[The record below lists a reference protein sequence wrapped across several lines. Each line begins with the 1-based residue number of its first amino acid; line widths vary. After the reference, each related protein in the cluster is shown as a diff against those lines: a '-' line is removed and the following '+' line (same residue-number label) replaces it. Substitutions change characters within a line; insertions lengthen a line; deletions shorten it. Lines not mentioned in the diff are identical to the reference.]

1 MTDEQLEAVRV
12 YIRENIDEFH
22 NNRLNKIQ
30 NLRLTNVLKRK
41 NPYLYKAK
49 NVSTALE
56 FVSSILDA
64 YLSSSEEEA
73 MGHFLEEL
81 AIYVAESTYGGQKS
95 TATGIDL
102 DFTREGVRYLVAI
115 KSGPNWGNSQQ
126 YSALRANFRNA
137 LVVVRQR
144 RREQQI
150 QPVLGICYG
159 NFRTT
164 DTGLYLKIGGQSFW
178 ELISGSPN
186 LYLEII
192 ESLGYEARRHNEGY
206 LEEKGRTYARFAEE
220 FEAKFMENGRIVWE
234 RLVQFSSSNL
244 TPQRQLEEVGAE
256 VATPIPP
263 PEPVDDSEE

>member
-1 MTDEQLEAVRV
+1 MTEGQLEAVRA
-12 YIRENIDEFH
+12 YIRENVDEFH

-30 NLRLTNVLKRK
+30 SLKLANVLKRK
-41 NPYLYKAK
+41 NPYLFKAK

-81 AIYVAESTYGGQKS
+81 AIYVAEKTYGGQKS

-126 YSALRANFRNA
+126 YAALRANFTTA

-144 RREQQI
+144 RREQQV

-159 NFRTT
+159 NFKTT
-164 DTGLYLKIGGQSFW
+164 DAGLYLKVGGQSFW
-178 ELISGSPN
+178 ELVSGSPN

-192 ESLGYEARRHNEGY
+192 EPLGYEAGRHNESY
-206 LEEKGRTYARFAEE
+206 LEEKGKTYARFAEG
-220 FEAKFMENGRIVWE
+220 FEAKFMEGGRIVWE

-244 TPQRQLEEVGAE
+244 TPQRQLEDAGAE
-256 VATPIPP
+256 MATPIQP
-263 PEPVDDSEE
+263 PEPINGGEE

>member
-1 MTDEQLEAVRV
+1 MTEGHLEAVRS

-30 NLRLTNVLKRK
+30 KLRLTNVLKRK
-41 NPYLYKAK
+41 NPYLFKAK
-49 NVSTALE
+49 NVTSALE
-56 FVSSILDA
+56 FVTSILDA

-73 MGHFLEEL
+73 MGHFLEDL
-81 AIYVAESTYGGQKS
+81 AIYVAEITYRGQKS

-102 DFTREGVRYLVAI
+102 DFSREGVRYLVAI

-126 YSALRANFRNA
+126 YSALRANFKNA

-144 RREQQI
+144 RREQAV

-178 ELISGSPN
+178 ELISGNPN

-192 ESLGYEARRHNEGY
+192 ETLGFEAQRHNEEYVG
-206 LEEKGRTYARFAEE
+206 EKNRLYARFAEE
-220 FEAKFMENGRIVWE
+220 FEGQFMKGGQIVWE
-234 RLVQFSSSNL
+234 RLVAFSSKNL
-244 TPQRQLEEVGAE
+244 SSQLQLETAGAD
-256 VATPIPP
+256 VATPLPP
-263 PEPVDDSEE
+263 PEPTDAVEE